1 MLASFDRLM
10 GIDLPMKYMTSAD
23 IRETYLRFFEEHG
36 HRRVASSS
44 LVPGNDPTLLFTNA
58 GMVQFKD
65 VFLGMEKRDYSTATT
80 SQKVMRVSGKH
91 NDLENVGP
99 SPRHHTFFEML
110 GNFSFGDYF
119 KRGACE
125 LAYKLLTEYYGLP
138 PERLFFTVHH
148 MDEEAHSIWVDHVG
162 VPEDHVCMLGDKD
175 NFWMMADTGP
185 CGFTSEIHWDNNPE
199 LGTATAQES
208 FNADD
213 GRFLEFWNL
222 VFMQFEALPDGKRVP
237 LPRTGVDTGLGF
249 ERLVSIIQG
258 KSNNYDTDVFM
269 PIIRATQQLT
279 GHTDEERDANIVPY
293 RVIADHLRAA
303 SFLIADGVR
312 PGTQA
317 RDYVCRMV
325 LRRAMRFGKKLPFDT
340 PTFLAEL
347 SQAVV
352 ASMSDAYPELK
363 ENADTIYRTIAMEEQ
378 RFLRTMDRGLSEL
391 DIMLDEL
398 DGDELDGE
406 SAFYLHATLGLP
418 IEVTRDVAQERG
430 FTVDEE
436 GFRAEVE
443 KHAEVS
449 RQGSLFGAIDV
460 GEAYGKVLEQL
471 QTEDFQR
478 VSYCIYEEGEVHGD
492 YQLEARMLVLLQNG
506 QPLESASVG
515 DRVEIVL
522 DQTPFYVE
530 SGGQISDTGTIEG
543 EGWLVDVEDVRQPV
557 GGLIVHI
564 GEVVQGS
571 VPANGMVVATVDSER
586 RLDIMRNHTATHL
599 LQAALRNRLG
609 PHVQQRGSLVA
620 PDRLR
625 FDFSHDEAL
634 SFDELNDVQRDVNL
648 AILRG
653 MPVQAKSKSLEIAR
667 AEGAMALFGE
677 KYSDVVRTVTIAENG
692 SQYSYELCGG
702 THVSNTSVI
711 GLFIITQETAV
722 AQGIRR
728 IEGVTGTHAYFRVA
742 HGLNMVQ
749 EVARRLQTPV
759 VNLPDR
765 VNGLQELLRHQER
778 EIDALR
784 QKMAR
789 VEFDDLVQARI
800 EDVNGAKVL
809 VAQVAT
815 TSADTLRKMAD
826 WFRDRIP
833 SGGVVVVGMVSE
845 SDKPQLLAAVT
856 KDLTD
861 KVHAG
866 NLIKEVAQIV
876 GGGGGGRPNMAQ
888 AGGKDPDKLSEA
900 LARAREL
907 VAEMLS

>member
-1 MLASFDRLM
+1 M
-10 GIDLPMKYMTSAD
+10 PMKYMTSAE
-23 IRETYLRFFEEHG
+23 IREMYLDFFEQHG
-36 HRRVASSS
+36 HKRVASSS

-65 VFLGMEKRDYSTATT
+65 VFLGMEKRDYTRATT
-80 SQKVMRVSGKH
+80 AQKVMRVSGKH

-119 KRGACE
+119 KREACE
-125 LAYKLLTEYYGLP
+125 FAYKLLTEYYGLP
-138 PERLFFTVHH
+138 AERLFFTVHH

-162 VPEDHVCMLGDKD
+162 VPEDHVCMLGDED

-185 CGFTSEIHWDNNPE
+185 CGFTSEVHWDNTPE
-199 LGTATAQES
+199 VGTATAQAS
-208 FNADD
+208 FDADD

-222 VFMQFEALPDGKRVP
+222 VFMQFEALPNGKRVP

-249 ERLVSIIQG
+249 ERLVSIMQG
-258 KSNNYDTDVFM
+258 KANNYDTDVFM
-269 PIIRATQQLT
+269 PIIRATQQMT
-279 GHTDEERDANIVPY
+279 GHTDAERDANIVPY

-340 PTFLAEL
+340 PNFLAEL

-352 ASMSDAYPELK
+352 AAMSDAYPQLK

-378 RFLRTMDRGLSEL
+378 RFLRTMDRGLNEL
-391 DIMLDEL
+391 TIMLDEL
-398 DGDELDGE
+398 AGDQLDGE

-430 FTVDEE
+430 FSVDEVA
-436 GFRAEVE
+436 FKAEQE

-449 RQGSLFGAIDV
+449 RQGALFGTIDV

-471 QTEDFQR
+471 QADGFER
-478 VSYCIYEEGEVHGD
+478 VTYRIYDEGEVYGD
-492 YQLEARMLVLLQNG
+492 YQLHARMLVLLQQG
-506 QPLESASVG
+506 QPLESATVG
-515 DRVEIVL
+515 ERVEIVL

-543 EGWLVDVEDVRQPV
+543 DGWLVDIEDVREPV
-557 GGLIVHI
+557 GGLIVHV
-564 GEVVQGS
+564 GEVVQGT
-571 VPANGMVVATVDSER
+571 VPPNGDVVATIDHER
-586 RLDIMRNHTATHL
+586 RWDIMRNHTATHL

-609 PHVQQRGSLVA
+609 SHVQQRGSLVA

-653 MPVQAKSKSLEIAR
+653 MPVLAKLKDLEMAQS
-667 AEGAMALFGE
+667 EGAMALFGE
-677 KYSDVVRTVTIAENG
+677 KYSDVVRTITIAENG
-692 SQYSYELCGG
+692 DRYSYELCGG
-702 THVSNTSVI
+702 THVPNTAVI
-711 GLFIITQETAV
+711 GSLIITQETAV

-728 IEGVTGTHAYFRVA
+728 IEAVTGTHAYFRVA
-742 HGLNMVQ
+742 HGLSMVQ
-749 EVARRLQTPV
+749 RLARQLQTPA

-765 VNGLQELLRHQER
+765 VSGLQEQIRQQER
-778 EIDALR
+778 EIDTLR
-784 QKMAR
+784 QKVAR
-789 VEFDDLVQARI
+789 VEFNDLVQASV

-809 VAQVAT
+809 VAEVAT
-815 TSADTLRKMAD
+815 TSSDTMRKMAD
-826 WFRDRIP
+826 WFRDRV
-833 SGGVVVVGMVSE
+833 SMGGVLVIGMVSE
-845 SDKPQLLAAVT
+845 AEKPQLLAAVT

-866 NLIKEVAQIV
+866 NLIKEVARIV

-888 AGGKDPDKLSEA
+888 AGGKDPDKLGDA
-900 LARAREL
+900 LARARQL
-907 VAEMLS
+907 IADMLST